1 MKSRVPIARRR
12 RIAISACLLGLP
24 VRYDGG
30 HKAWPL
36 IEPLIASGAILMP
49 FCPENES
56 GLGVPREPMRLEGD
70 SDRPTLRTLESR
82 LDHTRRLIAWSE
94 ERLELYADARVSGFI
109 CKARSPSCGVH
120 GVPVHDADGQ
130 PTGEGMGLF
139 ARACRA
145 RFPHLP
151 VEESERLGDWS
162 RVVAFL
168 ECEPC

>member
-1 MKSRVPIARRR
+1 MTHCVPVARRR
-12 RIAISACLLGLP
+12 RIAISACLVGLP

-36 IEPLIASGAILMP
+36 LEPLIASGVILIP
-49 FCPENES
+49 FCPENEC

-70 SDRPTLRTLESR
+70 PERPMLLSLESR
-82 LDHTRRLIAWSE
+82 LDHTRRLLAWSE
-94 ERLELYADARVSGFI
+94 EWLERHADARVSGFI

-120 GVPVHDADGQ
+120 GVAVHDADGQ
-130 PTGEGMGLF
+130 TTGEGMGLF
-139 ARACRA
+139 VRACRA

-151 VEESERLGDWS
+151 IEESERLEDWS

-168 ECEPC
+168 ESQTC